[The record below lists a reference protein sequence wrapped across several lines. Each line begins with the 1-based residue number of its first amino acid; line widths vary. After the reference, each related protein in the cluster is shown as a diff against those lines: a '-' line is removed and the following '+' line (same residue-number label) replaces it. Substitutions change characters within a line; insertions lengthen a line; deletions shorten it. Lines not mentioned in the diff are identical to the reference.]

1 MSFNA
6 GGGGVPSKYNNFCDL
21 DGVKKKE
28 LERRK
33 KLRLEQ
39 VCFL

>member
-1 MSFNA
+1 MSLHA
-6 GGGGVPSKYNNFCDL
+6 GGGGESSKYKHFCDL

-39 VCFL
+39 VC